1 MVLGVCNEWV
11 RFWTGTRKQKNPA
24 VHYSF
29 IFYFLVILAFFFLVP
44 SFFISPFSFV
54 QYIIGSVYVIFF
66 TSFLFIPFSSLSLSL
81 SLNIMDDIMCMLS
94 FLSLALSF
102 LYLSIIQHFHDL
114 HYTTMGHTGTYYHW
128 LVDYGWFA

>member
-1 MVLGVCNEWV
+1 MGQVLDRDTKTKESSGALFIYFLLSCHSSLFLLGSFFFHLPIFVCSIYHWICLCH
-11 RFWTGTRKQKNPA
+11 FL
-24 VHYSF
+24 YF
-29 IFYFLVILAFFFLVP
+29 IFI
-44 SFFISPFSFV
+44 
-54 QYIIGSVYVIFF
+54 
-66 TSFLFIPFSSLSLSL
+66 FIPFSSLSLSL